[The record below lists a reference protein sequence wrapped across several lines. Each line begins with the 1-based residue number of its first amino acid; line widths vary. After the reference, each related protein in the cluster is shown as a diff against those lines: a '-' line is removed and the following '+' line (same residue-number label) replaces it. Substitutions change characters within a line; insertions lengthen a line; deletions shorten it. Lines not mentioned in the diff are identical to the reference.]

1 MARKIERE
9 EALDRALTLFWDRG
23 YRGTSMDMLT
33 STLGVEKPSVY
44 ASFGSKQKLYLETL
58 LQYRQLVL
66 DSVQGMLDEAPDA
79 RAGLD
84 ATIRKLMARGG
95 RTERKGCFATNSA
108 LELGDEDLEA
118 QTIVRDTFAALTTLF
133 RKTIQR
139 GQAEGTVR
147 SDWTAEV
154 LAQYLVNG
162 IEGARIMERTKA
174 SNRAMDQVAALT
186 LSILDLPNQQ
196 ASRG

>member
-44 ASFGSKQKLYLETL
+44 ASFGSKQKLYLEAL

-66 DSVQGMLDEAPDA
+66 DIVQGMLDEAPDA

-84 ATIRKLMARGG
+84 SAIRKMMARGG

-108 LELGDEDLEA
+108 LELGDEDPEA
-118 QTIVRDTFAALTTLF
+118 QAIVRDTFAALTTVF

-139 GQAEGTVR
+139 GQSEGTVR
-147 SDWTAEV
+147 SDWSAEV

-174 SNRAMDQVAALT
+174 SNRGMDQVAALT
-186 LSILDLPNQQ
+186 LSMLDLPTQQ
-196 ASRG
+196 AARG